1 MADSPEEHP
10 TVPSTAY
17 LDAMH
22 RQLEGDIE
30 RVIEAA
36 VAPTAPTAAWDL
48 IEKCVEDL
56 TDTLNHIV
64 ADLHAHPE
72 TAFEEYRSSA
82 LLADIIE
89 ERGFAV
95 TRGAYGVETAFEASW
110 QSLDF
115 DESKHPTVAI
125 LAEYDALPGIGHAC
139 GHNIIAAAGVGAFLA
154 LTAALQRMVTVPAGR
169 IVVLGTPAEEGHT
182 GKEYMIRGGAL
193 DGVDCAMMV
202 HGFGYDI
209 ASHVWLGRRS
219 ATITFEGVPAHASSS
234 PFMGRNA
241 LDAAALAYQG
251 LGLLRQQMPPGDRL
265 HAIIEDGGDSPN
277 VIPRHASLNLYV
289 RSGEV
294 ETLLDLSRRVDD
306 IMHGAA
312 LMSGCGYRVE
322 WDLNPMSLPVRNNEA
337 LAQRWARTQSLRGRV
352 ALPAGVVPETLAA
365 STDFGNVSHLVPG
378 IHPVIKVSPD
388 DVALHTEAFREW
400 AISDNARTA
409 AADAAVGLA
418 QTAFDVLADPELLDA
433 ARAEFAEAGGQQSV
447 EQLLSGEHQI

>member
-241 LDAAALAYQG
+241 LDAATLAYQG

-322 WDLNPMSLPVRNNEA
+322 WDLNPMSLPVRNNEV

-365 STDFGNVSHLVPG
+365 STDFGNISHLVPG

-433 ARAEFAEAGGQQSV
+433 ARAEFAAAGGAKSV

>member
-154 LTAALQRMVTVPAGR
+154 LTAALQRMETVPAGR

-241 LDAAALAYQG
+241 LDAATLAYQG

>member
-182 GKEYMIRGGAL
+182 WKEYMIRGGAL

-241 LDAAALAYQG
+241 LDAATLAYQG

-433 ARAEFAEAGGQQSV
+433 ARVEFAAAGGAKSV

>member
-89 ERGFAV
+89 ERGFTV
-95 TRGAYGVETAFEASW
+95 TRGAYGVGTAFEASW
-110 QSLDF
+110 QSPDF

-219 ATITFEGVPAHASSS
+219 ATITFEGVPAHASAS

-241 LDAAALAYQG
+241 LDAATLAYQG

>member
-115 DESKHPTVAI
+115 DESRHPTVAI

-241 LDAAALAYQG
+241 LDAATLAYQG

-433 ARAEFAEAGGQQSV
+433 ARAEFAAAGGAKSV
-447 EQLLSGEHQI
+447 EQLLSGGHQI

>member
-30 RVIEAA
+30 RLIEAA

-433 ARAEFAEAGGQQSV
+433 ARAEFAAAGGAKSV

>member
-433 ARAEFAEAGGQQSV
+433 ARAEFAAAGGAKSV

>member
-89 ERGFAV
+89 ERGFTV
-95 TRGAYGVETAFEASW
+95 TRGAYGVGTAFEASW
-110 QSLDF
+110 QSPDF

-154 LTAALQRMVTVPAGR
+154 LTAALQRIETVPAGR

-219 ATITFEGVPAHASSS
+219 ATITFEGVPAHASAS

-241 LDAAALAYQG
+241 LDAATLAYQG
-251 LGLLRQQMPPGDRL
+251 LGLLRL
-265 HAIIEDGGDSPN
+265 
-277 VIPRHASLNLYV
+277 
-289 RSGEV
+289 
-294 ETLLDLSRRVDD
+294 
-306 IMHGAA
+306 
-312 LMSGCGYRVE
+312 
-322 WDLNPMSLPVRNNEA
+322 
-337 LAQRWARTQSLRGRV
+337 
-352 ALPAGVVPETLAA
+352 
-365 STDFGNVSHLVPG
+365 
-378 IHPVIKVSPD
+378 
-388 DVALHTEAFREW
+388 FR
-400 AISDNARTA
+400 
-409 AADAAVGLA
+409 
-418 QTAFDVLADPELLDA
+418 F
-433 ARAEFAEAGGQQSV
+433 
-447 EQLLSGEHQI
+447 

>member
-400 AISDNARTA
+400 AISDNARTT

>member
-10 TVPSTAY
+10 TPPSTAY

-36 VAPTAPTAAWDL
+36 VAPTAPTAAWEL
-48 IEKCVEDL
+48 IASCADEL
-56 TDTLNHIV
+56 ADTLNHIV

-89 ERGFAV
+89 ERGFTV

-110 QSLDF
+110 QRRDF

-154 LTAALQRMVTVPAGR
+154 LTAALQRMETVPAGR

-182 GKEYMIRGGAL
+182 GKEYMIRGGAF

-219 ATITFEGVPAHASSS
+219 ATITFEGVPAHASAS

-241 LDAAALAYQG
+241 LDAATLAYQG

-306 IMHGAA
+306 IMQGAA

-433 ARAEFAEAGGQQSV
+433 ARTEFAAAGGAKSV

>member
-241 LDAAALAYQG
+241 LDAATLAYQG
-251 LGLLRQQMPPGDRL
+251 PGPF
-265 HAIIEDGGDSPN
+265 APFG
-277 VIPRHASLNLYV
+277 
-289 RSGEV
+289 
-294 ETLLDLSRRVDD
+294 SR
-306 IMHGAA
+306 I
-312 LMSGCGYRVE
+312 
-322 WDLNPMSLPVRNNEA
+322 
-337 LAQRWARTQSLRGRV
+337 
-352 ALPAGVVPETLAA
+352 
-365 STDFGNVSHLVPG
+365 
-378 IHPVIKVSPD
+378 
-388 DVALHTEAFREW
+388 
-400 AISDNARTA
+400 
-409 AADAAVGLA
+409 
-418 QTAFDVLADPELLDA
+418 
-433 ARAEFAEAGGQQSV
+433 
-447 EQLLSGEHQI
+447 

>member
-95 TRGAYGVETAFEASW
+95 TRGAYGVDTAFEASW

-115 DESKHPTVAI
+115 DESKHHTVAI

-241 LDAAALAYQG
+241 LDAATLAYQG

-289 RSGEV
+289 RLGEV

-306 IMHGAA
+306 IMQGAA

-400 AISDNARTA
+400 AISDNARSA

-433 ARAEFAEAGGQQSV
+433 ARAEFAAAGGAKSV
-447 EQLLSGEHQI
+447 EQLLSGGHQI

>member
-241 LDAAALAYQG
+241 LDAATLAYQG

-433 ARAEFAEAGGQQSV
+433 ARAEFAAAGGAKSV

>member
-72 TAFEEYRSSA
+72 TAFEEYRSCA

-182 GKEYMIRGGAL
+182 GKEYMIRGGAF

-241 LDAAALAYQG
+241 LDAATLAYQG

-306 IMHGAA
+306 IMQGAA

-433 ARAEFAEAGGQQSV
+433 ARVEFAAAGGAKSV

>member
-241 LDAAALAYQG
+241 LDAATLAYQG

-322 WDLNPMSLPVRNNEA
+322 WDLNPMSLPVRNNEV

-433 ARAEFAEAGGQQSV
+433 ARVEFAAAGGAKSV

>member
-36 VAPTAPTAAWDL
+36 VAPSAPTAAWAL

-89 ERGFAV
+89 ERGFTV
-95 TRGAYGVETAFEASW
+95 TRGAYGVGTAFEASW
-110 QSLDF
+110 QSPDF
-115 DESKHPTVAI
+115 DESNHPTVAI

-154 LTAALQRMVTVPAGR
+154 LTAALQRMETVPAGR

-219 ATITFEGVPAHASSS
+219 ATITFEGVPAHASAS
-234 PFMGRNA
+234 PFLGRNA
-241 LDAAALAYQG
+241 LDAATLAYQG

-433 ARAEFAEAGGQQSV
+433 ARTEFAAAGGATSV
-447 EQLLSGEHQI
+447 EQLLSGEHPI

>member
-241 LDAAALAYQG
+241 LDAATLAYQG

-306 IMHGAA
+306 IMQGAA

-400 AISDNARTA
+400 AISDNARSA

-433 ARAEFAEAGGQQSV
+433 ARAEFAAAGGAKSV
-447 EQLLSGEHQI
+447 EQLLSGGHQI

>member
-89 ERGFAV
+89 ERGFTV

-154 LTAALQRMVTVPAGR
+154 LTASLQRIETVPAGR

-219 ATITFEGVPAHASSS
+219 ATITFEGVPAHASAS

-241 LDAAALAYQG
+241 LDAATLAYQG

-322 WDLNPMSLPVRNNEA
+322 WDLNPMSLPVRNNEV

-388 DVALHTEAFREW
+388 DVVLHTEAFREW
-400 AISDNARTA
+400 SISDNARTA

-433 ARAEFAEAGGQQSV
+433 ARAEFAAAGGAKSV

>member
-322 WDLNPMSLPVRNNEA
+322 WDLNPMSLPVRNNEV

-400 AISDNARTA
+400 AISDNARSA

-433 ARAEFAEAGGQQSV
+433 ARAEFAAAGGAKSV

>member
-433 ARAEFAEAGGQQSV
+433 ARVEFAAAGGAKSV
-447 EQLLSGEHQI
+447 EQLLSGGHQI

>member
-241 LDAAALAYQG
+241 LDAATLAYQG

-433 ARAEFAEAGGQQSV
+433 ARVEFAAAGGAKSV

>member
-10 TVPSTAY
+10 TPPSTAY

-36 VAPTAPTAAWDL
+36 VAPTAPTAAWEL
-48 IEKCVEDL
+48 IASCADEL

-72 TAFEEYRSSA
+72 TAFEEYRSCA

-89 ERGFAV
+89 ERGFTV

-110 QSLDF
+110 QSPDF

-154 LTAALQRMVTVPAGR
+154 LTAALQRMETVPAGR

-182 GKEYMIRGGAL
+182 GKEYMIRGGAF

-219 ATITFEGVPAHASSS
+219 ATITFEGVPAHASAS

-241 LDAAALAYQG
+241 LDAATLAYQG

-306 IMHGAA
+306 IMQGAA

-433 ARAEFAEAGGQQSV
+433 TRAEFAAAGGAKSV

>member
-48 IEKCVEDL
+48 IERCVEDL

-241 LDAAALAYQG
+241 LDAATLAYQG

-400 AISDNARTA
+400 AISYNARTA

-418 QTAFDVLADPELLDA
+418 ETAFDVLADPELLDA
-433 ARAEFAEAGGQQSV
+433 ARAEFAAAGGAKSV